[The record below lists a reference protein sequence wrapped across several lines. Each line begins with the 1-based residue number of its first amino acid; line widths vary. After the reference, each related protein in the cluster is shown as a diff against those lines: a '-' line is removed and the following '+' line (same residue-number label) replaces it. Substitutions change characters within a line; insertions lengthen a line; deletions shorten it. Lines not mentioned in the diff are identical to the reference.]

1 MNFNASTHKND
12 LQGEVLPKRMR
23 ANENPVEK
31 TEEFCYT
38 HKVDYI
44 FKNKY
49 WWYYTKNNQEI
60 LLILI

>member
-1 MNFNASTHKND
+1 MNFNASMHKND

-38 HKVDYI
+38 H
-44 FKNKY
+44 
-49 WWYYTKNNQEI
+49 
-60 LLILI
+60 